1 MELERVYLEI
11 SNICNLSCPFC
22 SAVTRPPR
30 RMSRGEFDHIIAELK
45 GCTKYLYFHVKG
57 EPLLHPD
64 LPYFLKLC
72 EDEGFQVHITTNG
85 TLLKEQSELLLS
97 SGSVRQ
103 VNLSLHSLSG
113 RDRAFAENYLNEVLR
128 FCQKAEGQKYVVLR
142 LWNLSS
148 ERTADDDTAALTQKL
163 EKAFALP
170 YSLSSTSAFRRS
182 VPLAPG
188 IFLHW
193 EEEFEWPSLSMPYI
207 SDTGLCQGLR
217 KQIAVLAD
225 GTVTPCCLDS
235 SGVIELGN
243 LFSQPLEEIL
253 QGKRAQEMLEGL
265 KRRKLTEELCRRCSY
280 RLRFKG

>member
-113 RDRAFAENYLNEVLR
+113 RDRAFAEDVYKR
-128 FCQKAEGQKYVVLR
+128 QAEGFHPTGGMPGSGKLR
-142 LWNLSS
+142 P
-148 ERTADDDTAALTQKL
+148 AAAGRK
-163 EKAFALP
+163 
-170 YSLSSTSAFRRS
+170 
-182 VPLAPG
+182 G
-188 IFLHW
+188 IGGI
-193 EEEFEWPSLSMPYI
+193 P
-207 SDTGLCQGLR
+207 TG
-217 KQIAVLAD
+217 
-225 GTVTPCCLDS
+225 
-235 SGVIELGN
+235 
-243 LFSQPLEEIL
+243 F
-253 QGKRAQEMLEGL
+253 
-265 KRRKLTEELCRRCSY
+265 
-280 RLRFKG
+280 